1 MPPEALTWA
10 NLLATLAGFAVMAL
24 RVGASLGT
32 IETKLDGVAEDV
44 DRVEKALTRDVER
57 LERIVQS
64 HGEKIARLE
73 ARTGGPHP

>member
-1 MPPEALTWA
+1 MPPDFMQGV
-10 NLLATLAGFAVMAL
+10 NLLATVVGFALTAV
-24 RVGASLGT
+24 RVGALLAT

-57 LERIVQS
+57 LERIVQT

-73 ARTGGPHP
+73 ARFPHA

>member
-1 MPPEALTWA
+1 MEVLQAL
-10 NLLATLAGFAVMAL
+10 NLATTVAGFALTAV
-24 RVGASLGT
+24 RVGALLAT

-73 ARTGGPHP
+73 ARLPHA

>member
-1 MPPEALTWA
+1 MAAEVLQWG

-73 ARTGGPHP
+73 ARSGQPFP

>member
-1 MPPEALTWA
+1 MPPEVLQWG
-10 NLLATLAGFAVMAL
+10 NLLATLAGLAVMAL

-64 HGEKIARLE
+64 HGEKIARIE
-73 ARTGGPHP
+73 ARIDRPMP